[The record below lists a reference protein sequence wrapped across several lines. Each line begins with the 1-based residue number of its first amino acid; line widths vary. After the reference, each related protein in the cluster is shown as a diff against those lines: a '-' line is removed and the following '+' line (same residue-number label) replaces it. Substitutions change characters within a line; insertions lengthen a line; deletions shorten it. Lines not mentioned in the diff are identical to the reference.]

1 VLGVVHDLLECRTRK
16 ATESAIIRRFSGKV
30 VWRACVTW
38 KGHDFPKI
46 VATGVRASTSAWR
59 LGSASAETPAR
70 RVAPKAATRA
80 CFSGTSRIRRKK
92 RMSLG
97 FDPGQ
102 PPSM

>member
-1 VLGVVHDLLECRTRK
+1 MRN
-16 ATESAIIRRFSGKV
+16 ATESAIMRRFSGRV
-30 VWRACVTW
+30 VWSACVTW
-38 KGHDFPKI
+38 NGQDLPKI

-59 LGSASAETPAR
+59 LGSASAAIPGR

-80 CFSGTSRIRRKK
+80 CLSGTSRMRRKN
-92 RMSLG
+92 RMSFG